1 MNFDVFYYINGTSAF
16 YCGKN
21 LFRINIL
28 SQCSRKFYKGGPLD
42 EKKPPFGCGN
52 SKIGQKL
59 IRIPPSY
66 TLF

>member
-42 EKKPPFGCGN
+42 EKNLLSVVETPRLDR
-52 SKIGQKL
+52 S
-59 IRIPPSY
+59 
-66 TLF
+66 